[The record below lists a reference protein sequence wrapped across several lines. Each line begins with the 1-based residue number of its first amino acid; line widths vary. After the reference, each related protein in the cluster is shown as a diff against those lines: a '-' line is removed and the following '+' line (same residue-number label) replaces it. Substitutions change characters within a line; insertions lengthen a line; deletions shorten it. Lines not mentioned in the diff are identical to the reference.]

1 MANTGRPTKYKTE
14 FAEQARKLCVLGA
27 TDKQLSDF
35 FEVSESTI
43 NKWKLDFPEFSES
56 LKLGK
61 LIADAEVADKLYQR
75 ATGYSHPEVK
85 VFNNQGEIVT
95 HECVKHYAPDPTAA
109 IFWLKNRQSDKW
121 RDKQHVEADVTVSH
135 EEWLDNLK

>member
-1 MANTGRPTKYKTE
+1 MANQGRPTKYKTE
-14 FAEQARKLCVLGA
+14 FAEQARKLCILGA
-27 TDKQLSDF
+27 TDKQLADF

-43 NKWKLDFPEFSES
+43 NKWKLEFSDFSES
-56 LKLGK
+56 LKMGK

-85 VFNNQGEIVT
+85 VFNNQGEIIT

-109 IFWLKNRQSDKW
+109 IFWLKNRQSDRW
-121 RDKQHVEADVTVSH
+121 RDKQHVEANVSVNKAD
-135 EEWLDNLK
+135 ESDW